1 MPLFVLIG
9 RDGSRGLELRLKHR
23 DAHLA
28 NLRPRADAKRV
39 RYPGP
44 RLDDSGKP
52 CGSLV
57 IFEAED
63 LAAARRFVET
73 DPYVVEGVFQRYEVL
88 TTRSVFPEESG

>member
-1 MPLFVLIG
+1 MPLFILIG

-28 NLRPRADAKRV
+28 NLRRLADAERV
-39 RYPGP
+39 RYGGP
-44 RLDDSGKP
+44 LLDDSGKP

-63 LAAARRFVET
+63 LSAARRFVET
-73 DPYVVEGVFQRYEVL
+73 DPYVVEGVFQRYEVFA
-88 TTRSVFPEESG
+88 TRAAFPEESG